1 MSVLVTGSAGHLGEA
16 LMRHFKA
23 TGQSA
28 IGLDINA
35 SPYTDVVGSI
45 TDKALIRDVMRNV
58 SVVLNTATLHKP
70 HVVTHGPYAFVETN
84 VTGTLNLLE
93 AAREAAVNRFV
104 YTSTTSVFGDALRP
118 PTTAPTAWVT
128 EAVEPIPKNIYGV
141 TKRAAED
148 LCLLYSRKFGVNC
161 TVLRTSRFFPDDDDN
176 KETRDQ
182 FDSLNAKVNELLYR
196 RVELDDVVSAHCLA
210 MDYVTTTPFDRFIIS
225 ATSPFHKEDCPQ
237 LRNNAQ
243 QAIDRY
249 VPQARAI
256 YERRG
261 WSMFAGLDR
270 VYINQHAREALGWEP
285 EYSFERAIQHVDR
298 GEDPRGPLAQAVG
311 SKGYHDEVFE
321 DGPFPVTP

>member
-1 MSVLVTGSAGHLGEA
+1 M
-16 LMRHFKA
+16 
-23 TGQSA
+23 
-28 IGLDINA
+28 
-35 SPYTDVVGSI
+35 
-45 TDKALIRDVMRNV
+45 
-58 SVVLNTATLHKP
+58 
-70 HVVTHGPYAFVETN
+70 
-84 VTGTLNLLE
+84 
-93 AAREAAVNRFV
+93 
-104 YTSTTSVFGDALRP
+104 
-118 PTTAPTAWVT
+118 T

-161 TVLRTSRFFPDDDDN
+161 TVLRTSRFFPEDDDN

-210 MDYVTTTPFDRFIIS
+210 MDYVMTTPFDRFIIS

-249 VPQARAI
+249 VPKAKAI

>member
-1 MSVLVTGSAGHLGEA
+1 M
-16 LMRHFKA
+16 
-23 TGQSA
+23 
-28 IGLDINA
+28 
-35 SPYTDVVGSI
+35 
-45 TDKALIRDVMRNV
+45 
-58 SVVLNTATLHKP
+58 
-70 HVVTHGPYAFVETN
+70 
-84 VTGTLNLLE
+84 
-93 AAREAAVNRFV
+93 
-104 YTSTTSVFGDALRP
+104 
-118 PTTAPTAWVT
+118 T

-161 TVLRTSRFFPDDDDN
+161 TVLRTSRFFPEDDDN

-225 ATSPFHKEDCPQ
+225 ATSPFRKEDCPQ

-249 VPQARAI
+249 VPQAKEI

-270 VYINQHAREALGWEP
+270 VYMNQHAREALGWEP
-285 EYSFERAIQHVDR
+285 STASSGRFSALTEARIREVRWLKRWDR
-298 GEDPRGPLAQAVG
+298 RVTTTRCLRTAR
-311 SKGYHDEVFE
+311 
-321 DGPFPVTP
+321 FPSRRS